1 MRVTNVMMIE
11 NMKYNLHTNM
21 GKLERLQYEAAQ
33 GKRFRYPSDD
43 PIRVTRSLKYFTDI
57 SKSEQHLRNVAD
69 ATSWMTTTEA
79 AMNELRAIVHRTHEL
94 TVQAANGTN
103 REELDK
109 IKAEIDE
116 LKGSAIQLANST
128 YAGRSL
134 FSGLQTDKPLLITEG
149 SEEFKKLGNE
159 FMHMLKNGVAGIIDD
174 NKTKYESF
182 TKLFHNVFQD
192 HYLDAYH
199 EKKDSLLKEYG
210 TLLEGYQKQAS
221 KATNAAAKT
230 QIEQLMKK
238 AEPKNITEYQTRVQ
252 EYQNALAADPTLAAD
267 AETVKLNTEKGA
279 LETENTKNEADKTK
293 MEEHKRALEVLVS
306 EIKAHPGED
315 ETKEKIEKFFTEV
328 TSVGPPVV
336 PADAHIDDLMKKF
349 VDKQESLIKK
359 QLVGIYNI
367 DLTSKEKFE
376 YNTGVAERVD
386 VNTLGFSVFGSK
398 FVDPDSPDYKK
409 DVKQFEQPFII
420 GLLENISKNLTNKD
434 QVEIKKDITRVKDVL
449 DNVLKVT
456 AEFGAKTNRMKLTKN
471 KIEDS
476 VFNLKSLMSDNEDVS
491 LAEAMTKLL
500 TEENVYR
507 ASLGVTGRIVQPSLM
522 DFLR

>member
-128 YAGRSL
+128 YAGRRL
-134 FSGLQTDKPLLITEG
+134 FSGLQTDQDLL
-149 SEEFKKLGNE
+149 
-159 FMHMLKNGVAGIIDD
+159 
-174 NKTKYESF
+174 
-182 TKLFHNVFQD
+182 
-192 HYLDAYH
+192 
-199 EKKDSLLKEYG
+199 KKDG
-210 TLLEGYQKQAS
+210 T
-221 KATNAAAKT
+221 
-230 QIEQLMKK
+230 
-238 AEPKNITEYQTRVQ
+238 
-252 EYQNALAADPTLAAD
+252 
-267 AETVKLNTEKGA
+267 
-279 LETENTKNEADKTK
+279 
-293 MEEHKRALEVLVS
+293 
-306 EIKAHPGED
+306 
-315 ETKEKIEKFFTEV
+315 
-328 TSVGPPVV
+328 
-336 PADAHIDDLMKKF
+336 
-349 VDKQESLIKK
+349 
-359 QLVGIYNI
+359 YNI
-367 DLTSKEKFE
+367 DLQNSEKFE
-376 YNTGVAERVD
+376 YNTGVAERIE
-386 VNTLGFSVFGSK
+386 VNTLGFSVFGSEYT
-398 FVDPDSPDYKK
+398 DPDNPKY
-409 DVKQFEQPFII
+409 DVAVNVGQKPYLI